1 MSSHLTL
8 QNRIKKA
15 QKKFFSPLEHLD
27 KQPRKDLFLLKKRG
41 GGGTSKRLGR
51 AQTKSGLLPMG
62 SHSSHAYSASS
73 MTQYRK
79 MFANRS
85 FVVHVQINE
94 TQKLRLL
101 VVGNSSIIL
110 EGFLLFQGD
119 KKNPDDPFP

>member
-1 MSSHLTL
+1 
-8 QNRIKKA
+8 
-15 QKKFFSPLEHLD
+15 
-27 KQPRKDLFLLKKRG
+27 
-41 GGGTSKRLGR
+41 
-51 AQTKSGLLPMG
+51 
-62 SHSSHAYSASS
+62 
-73 MTQYRK
+73 